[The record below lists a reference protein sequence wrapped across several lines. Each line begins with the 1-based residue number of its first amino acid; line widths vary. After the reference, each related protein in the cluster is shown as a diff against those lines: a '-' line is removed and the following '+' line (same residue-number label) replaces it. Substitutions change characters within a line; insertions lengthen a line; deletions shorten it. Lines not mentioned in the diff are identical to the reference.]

1 MAAATSEA
9 RELRSKAKS
18 LGITDFA
25 NMTREDLRTAI
36 ETAESGNG
44 NGKAPRKARAPRKAK
59 TAEIVEDFEPEEE
72 APEPVTKTRKPR
84 AKAATAK
91 AAPEAPKRGRGR
103 PPVDRSSIE
112 PGTCPFRKGSDRATM
127 FSLLKRGGVRR
138 DLAEKL
144 REKVTLR
151 GEPGLSDYDKRIVL
165 TADTLGKEW
174 GYVVNKEGRGLEG
187 KIKVVHSSAPAPA
200 PRKARAAKG

>member
-18 LGITDFA
+18 LGIKDFA

-44 NGKAPRKARAPRKAK
+44 KAPRKARVA
-59 TAEIVEDFEPEEE
+59 
-72 APEPVTKTRKPR
+72 KPR
-84 AKAATAK
+84 AKAVVPGAEDVEEAPKPRKRAAK
-91 AAPEAPKRGRGR
+91 VTKVAAEAPKRGRGR

-138 DLAEKL
+138 VLAEKL

-165 TADTLGKEW
+165 TADTLSKEW
-174 GYVVNKEGRGLEG
+174 GYVVTKDGRGLEG
-187 KIKVVHSSAPAPA
+187 KIKMVHSSASAPA
-200 PRKARAAKG
+200 PRKGRAAKG

>member
-36 ETAESGNG
+36 ETAESAT
-44 NGKAPRKARAPRKAK
+44 NGKAPRKARTPRKAK
-59 TAEIVEDFEPEEE
+59 APEVEAVEEDEE

-91 AAPEAPKRGRGR
+91 VAVEAPKRGRGR